1 MQINEVGEVF
11 EGLVQDVGE
20 ALGEGDGVE
29 VGVCWVG
36 GREEGVKP
44 GVEGEQGGEAK
55 GRAGIG

>member
-1 MQINEVGEVF
+1 VQVNEVGEVF

-29 VGVCWVG
+29 VGVWWVG
-36 GREEGVKP
+36 GGEEGAEP

-55 GRAGIG
+55 GRTGIG